1 MTKGK
6 QLVDLMGGPLPVTVE
21 QLRTV
26 TQGVCIIFLQKM
38 FARRGPARNFPE
50 VRTVASFPNDISRA

>member
-26 TQGVCIIFLQKM
+26 TQGV
-38 FARRGPARNFPE
+38 
-50 VRTVASFPNDISRA
+50 

>member
-6 QLVDLMGGPLPVTVE
+6 QLVDLMGGPLPVTVA

-26 TQGVCIIFLQKM
+26 TQGVCI
-38 FARRGPARNFPE
+38 
-50 VRTVASFPNDISRA
+50 